1 MFVHLHVHSPYSFT
15 DGASTVDELA
25 ARAADLG
32 MPALAVTDHNN
43 VSAVVR
49 LVKAAKRNGIKPI
62 MGAEVTMEGGY
73 HLTLLCRNPEG
84 YRNLCALLSSAH
96 LENPRNQ
103 PEASFEALCRH
114 KNGLIAMTGCRRG
127 LVPSLILRKRFGE
140 ARDAAKRLK
149 SIFGVQSLVVEL
161 SESLLPGST
170 ALNRYLYELAGA
182 EGLQVAATNNVHYAR
197 KEDFFVHDI
206 LTCIRTL
213 TKLDDVHPERRLNA
227 ENYLKSEDEMALA
240 FKEYPG
246 ALRATVEIAAQ
257 CEIPVELGMPSF
269 PSFTVPEGY
278 PSAAAFLRHL
288 VFEGAKKRYGKITH
302 QIEGRLNYELYVIEK
317 LGYEDYF
324 LVVWDLI
331 LFARNQGIR
340 HAGRG
345 SAADSAVAYCL
356 NVTDV
361 DPIAQNLL
369 FERFL
374 SLERGEKPDIDV
386 DFDARRRDDVS
397 AYVRRKYGEEHV
409 AAVATYNTFQG
420 RSAVRE
426 VGKAM
431 GYSPDEIDMIAKR
444 MPYYLSAS
452 KLTEKFD
459 LVPELKDLLPPK
471 KLKTLLEGAE
481 RLAGLPR
488 FLATHLGGL
497 VISRHPITHLSP
509 VQYSA
514 KGITIVQFDKDDV
527 EDLGLVKIDLLS
539 LRTLGAVEDSLQYMR
554 EAGKELDY
562 DRIPLDD
569 APTYKRLRAGD
580 TVGVFQLESSAQRAL
595 QARLGA
601 DNIEDIVASVA
612 LIRPGPIKGNMVEP
626 YVRRRH
632 GLESVTY
639 LEPRLEPI
647 LKKTYGVV
655 LFQEQVIEIASTI
668 AGFTPGEADKLRRVM
683 THNRS
688 GEEMESLGRLFV
700 EKAVRSGVDEVT
712 AEAIFQCMKGY
723 ASYGFCEA
731 HARAFG
737 TTAYKTAYLIEHY
750 PAEFFGAIL
759 NNEPMGYYPVSTIC
773 VEARRHGVKVTG
785 PSANRS
791 GKDVKVEGNEI
802 ILPFKMINGISAGT
816 LETIEEE
823 RRKGPFKSF
832 ADFVA
837 RVRPPVDVLRAM
849 VLCGVFDEFGV
860 SRKKLVWSIPGSSR
874 EYARDVAPAVALAA
888 SSDVASG
895 GASAVASDAA
905 SASSGAVSG
914 AAPAASSDG
923 SSNASSDAASHA
935 TYTAALVGAP
945 KEDARSVGGDF
956 SISEKIAYEY
966 EVLGF
971 SVSGHPM
978 AVWREKLS
986 KGGFVRSRD
995 LSSIRPGEFVKV
1007 GGIPVRPHR
1016 PPTKSG
1022 KIVVF
1027 ISLEDEDGLIDVTCF
1042 ENVYKKY
1049 GKFLFPG
1056 EVLPLGVWGQ
1066 VQKRGN
1072 AYSVTAQTVFPLSY
1086 ALSERSGR

>member
-1 MFVHLHVHSPYSFT
+1 
-15 DGASTVDELA
+15 
-25 ARAADLG
+25 

-49 LVKAAKRNGIKPI
+49 LTKAAKRTGIKPI
-62 MGAEVTMEGGY
+62 MGAEVTMEGGH
-73 HLTLLCRNPEG
+73 HLTLLCRGPEG

-96 LENPRNQ
+96 LENPRKR
-103 PEASFEALCRH
+103 PEANFEALSRY
-114 KNGLIAMTGCRRG
+114 KDGLIALTGCRRA

-140 ARDAAKRLK
+140 ARDAVKRLK
-149 SIFGVQSLVVEL
+149 SIFGPQSLVIEM
-161 SESLLPGST
+161 SESLLPGSN

-182 EGLQVAATNNVHYAR
+182 EGLRAAATNNVHYAR

-206 LTCIRTL
+206 LTCVRTL

-240 FKEYPG
+240 FKDYPD

-257 CEIPVELGMPSF
+257 CESPVDLGVPSF
-269 PSFTVPEGY
+269 PSFAVPECY

-288 VFEGAKKRYGKITH
+288 VFEGARKRYGKVTA
-302 QIEGRLNYELYVIEK
+302 QIEERLNYELYVIEK

-324 LVVWDLI
+324 LVVWDLV

-386 DFDARRRDDVS
+386 DFDARRRDEVS
-397 AYVRRKYGEEHV
+397 AYVRKKYGEDHV
-409 AAVATYNTFQG
+409 AAVATYNTFQA
-420 RSAVRE
+420 RSAIRD

-431 GYSPDEIDMIAKR
+431 GYSPDEIDIIAKR

-452 KLTEKFD
+452 KLTERFD
-459 LVPELKDLLPPK
+459 LVPELKGLLTPK

-514 KGITIVQFDKDDV
+514 KGITIIQFDKDDV

-539 LRTLGAVEDSLQYMR
+539 LRTLGAVEDSLNYMKK
-554 EAGKELDY
+554 AGKKLDY
-562 DRIPLDD
+562 DRLPLDD
-569 APTYKRLRAGD
+569 AQTYRRLRASD
-580 TVGVFQLESSAQRAL
+580 TVGVFQLESPAQRAL

-626 YVRRRH
+626 YVRRRR
-632 GLESVTY
+632 GLEPITY

-647 LKKTYGVV
+647 LKKTYGVI

-683 THNRS
+683 THMRS
-688 GEEMESLGRLFV
+688 GEEMENLGRLFV

-712 AEAIFQCMKGY
+712 AEAIFQCMRGY

-737 TTAYKTAYLIEHY
+737 TTAYKTAYLIEHH

-759 NNEPMGYYPVSTIC
+759 NNEPMGYYPISTIC
-773 VEARRHGVKVTG
+773 VEARRHGVKVSG

-802 ILPFKMINGISAGT
+802 ILPFKMISGISART
-816 LETIEEE
+816 IETIEEE

-832 ADFVA
+832 SDFVA

-860 SRKKLVWSIPGSSR
+860 SRKRLVWSIPAR
-874 EYARDVAPAVALAA
+874 LKEYARGVAQDVT
-888 SSDVASG
+888 SDVASVVAFDVASTV
-895 GASAVASDAA
+895 ASAAA
-905 SASSGAVSG
+905 SV
-914 AAPAASSDG
+914 
-923 SSNASSDAASHA
+923 AASHA
-935 TYTAALVGAP
+935 ASDVVSTPALVDAP
-945 KEDARSVGGDF
+945 EEDAQSVGGDF
-956 SISEKIAYEY
+956 TIAEKIAYEY
-966 EVLGF
+966 QVLGF
-971 SVSGHPM
+971 SVSEHPM

-986 KGGFVRSRD
+986 KQGFVSSRD
-995 LSSIRPGEFVKV
+995 LSNIRPGEFVKV

-1027 ISLEDEDGLIDVTCF
+1027 VSLEDEDGLIDVTCF

-1056 EVLPLGVWGQ
+1056 ELLPLGIWGQ

-1072 AYSVTAQTVFPLSY
+1072 AYSVTARTVFPLSY

>member
-1 MFVHLHVHSPYSFT
+1 MFVHLHVHSPYSFI
-15 DGASTVDELA
+15 DGASKVDELV

-32 MPALAVTDHNN
+32 MPAMAITDHNN

-49 LVKAAKRNGIKPI
+49 FVKAARRCGIKPI
-62 MGAEVTMEGGY
+62 IGAEVTLRGGH
-73 HLTLLCRNPEG
+73 HLTLLCKGAHG
-84 YRNLCALLSSAH
+84 YKSLCALLSDAH
-96 LENPRNQ
+96 LGSPRKQ
-103 PEASFEALCRH
+103 PEASIETLSRH
-114 KNGLIAMTGCRRG
+114 KEGLIAMTGCRRG
-127 LVPSLILRKRFGE
+127 LVPSLILRKRYDE
-140 ARDAAKRLK
+140 AREALRRYKQ
-149 SIFGVQSLVVEL
+149 IFGSSSLAVEL
-161 SESLLPGST
+161 SESLLPGSKT
-170 ALNRYLYELAGA
+170 LNRYLCELAEA
-182 EGLQVAATNNVHYAR
+182 EEVRVAATNNVHYAK

-213 TKLDDVHPERRLNA
+213 TKLEDVHPERRLNA
-227 ENYLKSEDEMALA
+227 ENYLKSPAEMSRD
-240 FKEYPG
+240 FREYP
-246 ALRATVEIAAQ
+246 AAVRETAEIAAA
-257 CEIPVELGMPSF
+257 CEVPVELGVPNF
-269 PSFTVPEGY
+269 PAFKVPREFS
-278 PSAAAFLRHL
+278 SAAEFLRHL
-288 VFEGAKKRYGKITH
+288 TFKGAEARYGRVTPEIK
-302 QIEGRLNYELYVIEK
+302 GRLNHELYVIEK

-324 LVVWDLI
+324 LVVWDLVA
-331 LFARNQGIR
+331 FAQQQGIR

-356 NVTDV
+356 GVTDV

-386 DFDARRRDDVS
+386 DFDARKRDDVS
-397 AYVRRKYGEEHV
+397 SYVRRKYGEEHV

-420 RSAVRE
+420 RSAVRD

-431 GYSPDEIDMIAKR
+431 GYLPDEIDVIAKR
-444 MPYYLSAS
+444 LPYYVSAS
-452 KLTEKFD
+452 NLTGKFD
-459 LVPELKDLLPPK
+459 LVPELRDLAIPPK
-471 KLKTLLEGAE
+471 RLHTLLSAAE

-497 VISRHPITHLSP
+497 VISKNPITNLSP
-509 VQYSA
+509 IERSA
-514 KGITIVQFDKDDV
+514 KGVTILQFDKDDV

-539 LRTLGAVEDSLQYMR
+539 LRTLGAIEDSLGYMEGEGR
-554 EAGKELDY
+554 PLDY

-569 APTYKRLRAGD
+569 KATYERLRSSD

-626 YVRRRH
+626 YIRRRQ
-632 GLESVTY
+632 GLEPVTY

-647 LKKTYGVV
+647 LKKTYGVI

-683 THNRS
+683 THMRS
-688 GEEMESLGRLFV
+688 GEEMENIGRLFV
-700 EKAVRSGVDEVT
+700 QKAVQTGVPEKT
-712 AEAIFQCMKGY
+712 ADAIFQCMKGY

-737 TTAYKTAYLIEHY
+737 TTAYKTAYLIEHH
-750 PAEFFGAIL
+750 PAEFFAAIL

-773 VEARRHGVKVTG
+773 VEAKKHGVEILG

-791 GKDVKVEGNEI
+791 GKDVIVDNGQI
-802 ILPFKMINGISAGT
+802 VLPFKMINGVSVKV
-816 LETIEEE
+816 IEAIE
-823 RRKGPFKSF
+823 RERAIAPFKSF
-832 ADFVA
+832 SDFA
-837 RVRPPVDVLRAM
+837 SRVRPPVDVLRSM

-860 SRKKLVWSIPGSSR
+860 TRKKLIW
-874 EYARDVAPAVALAA
+874 ALPDRYLEGVTAA
-888 SSDVASG
+888 G
-895 GASAVASDAA
+895 GALLDEPEDG
-905 SASSGAVSG
+905 GAG
-914 AAPAASSDG
+914 
-923 SSNASSDAASHA
+923 
-935 TYTAALVGAP
+935 
-945 KEDARSVGGDF
+945 VGGDF
-956 SISEKIAYEY
+956 TLSEKIGFEY
-966 EVLGF
+966 KVLGF

-978 AVWREKLS
+978 AVWRETLS
-986 KGGFVRSRD
+986 KKGFVGSRD
-995 LSSIRPGEFVKV
+995 LPRIRPGEFVKI

-1022 KIVVF
+1022 KTVVF
-1027 ISLEDEDGLIDVTCF
+1027 ISLEDEDGLLDATCF
-1042 ENVYKKY
+1042 ESVYKKY

-1056 EVLPLGVWGQ
+1056 ELIPLGIWGQ

-1086 ALSERSGR
+1086 VLKGSA

>member
-15 DGASTVDELA
+15 DGASTVDELV

-49 LVKAAKRNGIKPI
+49 LTKAAKRTGIKPI
-62 MGAEVTMEGGY
+62 MGAEVTMEGGH
-73 HLTLLCRNPEG
+73 HLTLLCRGPEG

-96 LENPRNQ
+96 LENPRKR
-103 PEASFEALCRH
+103 PEANFEALSRY
-114 KNGLIAMTGCRRG
+114 KDGLIALTGCRRA

-140 ARDAAKRLK
+140 ARDAVKRLK
-149 SIFGVQSLVVEL
+149 SIFGPQSLVIEM
-161 SESLLPGST
+161 SESLLPGSN

-182 EGLQVAATNNVHYAR
+182 EGLRAAATNNVHYAR

-206 LTCIRTL
+206 LTCVRTL

-240 FKEYPG
+240 FKDYPD

-257 CEIPVELGMPSF
+257 CESPVDLGVPSF
-269 PSFTVPEGY
+269 PSFAVPECY

-288 VFEGAKKRYGKITH
+288 VFEGARKRYGKVTA
-302 QIEGRLNYELYVIEK
+302 QIDERLNYELYVIEK

-324 LVVWDLI
+324 LVVWDLV

-386 DFDARRRDDVS
+386 DFDARRRDEVS
-397 AYVRRKYGEEHV
+397 AYVRKKYGEDHV
-409 AAVATYNTFQG
+409 AAVATYNTFQA
-420 RSAVRE
+420 RSAIRD

-431 GYSPDEIDMIAKR
+431 GYSPDEIDIIAKR

-452 KLTEKFD
+452 KLTERFD
-459 LVPELKDLLPPK
+459 LVPELKGLLTPK

-514 KGITIVQFDKDDV
+514 KGITIIQFDKDDV

-539 LRTLGAVEDSLQYMR
+539 LRTLGAVEDSLNYMKK
-554 EAGKELDY
+554 AGKKLDY
-562 DRIPLDD
+562 DRLPLDD
-569 APTYKRLRAGD
+569 AQTYRRLRASD
-580 TVGVFQLESSAQRAL
+580 TVGVFQLESPAQRAL

-626 YVRRRH
+626 YVRRRR
-632 GLESVTY
+632 GLEPITY

-647 LKKTYGVV
+647 LKKTYGVI

-683 THNRS
+683 THMRS
-688 GEEMESLGRLFV
+688 GEEMENLGRLFV

-712 AEAIFQCMKGY
+712 AEAIFQCMRGY

-737 TTAYKTAYLIEHY
+737 TTAYKTAYLIEHH

-759 NNEPMGYYPVSTIC
+759 NNEPMGYYPISTIC
-773 VEARRHGVKVTG
+773 VEARRHGVKVSG

-802 ILPFKMINGISAGT
+802 ILPFKMISGISART
-816 LETIEEE
+816 IETIEEE

-832 ADFVA
+832 SDFVA

-860 SRKKLVWSIPGSSR
+860 SRKRLVWSIPAR
-874 EYARDVAPAVALAA
+874 LKEYARGVAQDVT
-888 SSDVASG
+888 SDVASVVAFDVASTV
-895 GASAVASDAA
+895 ASAAA
-905 SASSGAVSG
+905 SV
-914 AAPAASSDG
+914 
-923 SSNASSDAASHA
+923 AASHA
-935 TYTAALVGAP
+935 ASDVVSTPALVDAP
-945 KEDARSVGGDF
+945 EEDAQSVGGDF
-956 SISEKIAYEY
+956 TIAEKIAYEY
-966 EVLGF
+966 QVLGF
-971 SVSGHPM
+971 SVSEHPM

-986 KGGFVRSRD
+986 KQGFVSSRD
-995 LSSIRPGEFVKV
+995 LSNIRPGEFVKV

-1027 ISLEDEDGLIDVTCF
+1027 VSLEDEDGLIDVTCF

-1056 EVLPLGVWGQ
+1056 ELLPLGIWGQ

-1072 AYSVTAQTVFPLSY
+1072 AYSVTARTVFPLSY

>member
-1 MFVHLHVHSPYSFT
+1 
-15 DGASTVDELA
+15 
-25 ARAADLG
+25 

-49 LVKAAKRNGIKPI
+49 LTKAAKRTGIKPI
-62 MGAEVTMEGGY
+62 MGAEVTMEGGH
-73 HLTLLCRNPEG
+73 HLTLLCRGPEG

-96 LENPRNQ
+96 LENPRKR
-103 PEASFEALCRH
+103 PEANFEALSRY
-114 KNGLIAMTGCRRG
+114 KDGLIALTGCRRA

-140 ARDAAKRLK
+140 ARDAVKRLK
-149 SIFGVQSLVVEL
+149 SIFGPQSLVIEM
-161 SESLLPGST
+161 SESLLPGSN

-182 EGLQVAATNNVHYAR
+182 EGLRAAATNNVHYAR

-206 LTCIRTL
+206 LTCVRTL

-240 FKEYPG
+240 FKDYPD

-257 CEIPVELGMPSF
+257 CESPVDLGVPSF
-269 PSFTVPEGY
+269 PSFAVPECY

-288 VFEGAKKRYGKITH
+288 VFEGARKRYGKVTA
-302 QIEGRLNYELYVIEK
+302 QIDERLNYELYVIEK

-324 LVVWDLI
+324 LVVWDLV

-386 DFDARRRDDVS
+386 DFDARRRDEVS
-397 AYVRRKYGEEHV
+397 AYVRKKYGEDHV
-409 AAVATYNTFQG
+409 AAVATYNTFQA
-420 RSAVRE
+420 RSAIRD

-431 GYSPDEIDMIAKR
+431 GYSPDEIDIIAKR

-452 KLTEKFD
+452 KLTERFD
-459 LVPELKDLLPPK
+459 LVPELKGLLTPK

-514 KGITIVQFDKDDV
+514 KGITIIQFDKDDV

-539 LRTLGAVEDSLQYMR
+539 LRTLGAVEDSLNYMKK
-554 EAGKELDY
+554 AGKKLDY
-562 DRIPLDD
+562 DRLPLDD
-569 APTYKRLRAGD
+569 AQTYRRLRASD
-580 TVGVFQLESSAQRAL
+580 TVGVFQLESPAQRAL

-626 YVRRRH
+626 YVRRRR
-632 GLESVTY
+632 GLEPITY

-647 LKKTYGVV
+647 LKKTYGVI

-683 THNRS
+683 THMRS
-688 GEEMESLGRLFV
+688 GEEMENLGRLFV

-712 AEAIFQCMKGY
+712 AEAIFQCMRGY

-737 TTAYKTAYLIEHY
+737 TTAYKTAYLIEHH

-759 NNEPMGYYPVSTIC
+759 NNEPMGYYPISTIC
-773 VEARRHGVKVTG
+773 VEARRHGVKVSG

-802 ILPFKMINGISAGT
+802 ILPFKMISGISART
-816 LETIEEE
+816 IETIEEE

-832 ADFVA
+832 SDFVA

-860 SRKKLVWSIPGSSR
+860 SRKRLVWSIPAR
-874 EYARDVAPAVALAA
+874 LKEYARGVAQDVT
-888 SSDVASG
+888 SDVASVVAFDVASTV
-895 GASAVASDAA
+895 ASAAA
-905 SASSGAVSG
+905 SV
-914 AAPAASSDG
+914 
-923 SSNASSDAASHA
+923 AASHA
-935 TYTAALVGAP
+935 ASDVVSTPALVDAP
-945 KEDARSVGGDF
+945 EEDAQSVGGDF
-956 SISEKIAYEY
+956 TIAEKIAYEY
-966 EVLGF
+966 QVLGF
-971 SVSGHPM
+971 SVSEHPM

-986 KGGFVRSRD
+986 KQGFVSSRD
-995 LSSIRPGEFVKV
+995 LSNIRPGEFVKV

-1027 ISLEDEDGLIDVTCF
+1027 VSLEDEDGLIDVTCF

-1056 EVLPLGVWGQ
+1056 ELLPLGIWGQ

-1072 AYSVTAQTVFPLSY
+1072 AYSVTARTVFPLSY

>member
-1 MFVHLHVHSPYSFT
+1 VFVHVHVHSPHSFT
-15 DGASTVDELA
+15 DGASPVDELV

-32 MPALAVTDHNN
+32 MPAMAVTDHNN

-62 MGAEVTMEGGY
+62 IGAEVTMEGGH
-73 HLTLLCRNPEG
+73 HLTLLCRGPQG

-96 LENPRNQ
+96 LENPRKR
-103 PEASFEALCRH
+103 PEASFEALCRY
-114 KNGLIAMTGCRRG
+114 KEGLIAMTGCRRA
-127 LVPSLILRKRFGE
+127 LVPSLILRKRYDE
-140 ARDAAKRLK
+140 AREAVRRLK
-149 SIFGVQSLVVEL
+149 SIFGAASLVVEL
-161 SESLLPGST
+161 PESLLPGSI
-170 ALNRYLYELAGA
+170 ALNRHLSELAGC
-182 EGLQVAATNNVHYAR
+182 EGLRLAATNNVHYAR

-227 ENYLKSEDEMALA
+227 ENYLKSESEMALA

-246 ALRATVEIAAQ
+246 ALRATYEIAAQ
-257 CEIPVELGMPSF
+257 CETPVDLGTPTF
-269 PSFTVPEGY
+269 PSFTVPQGY
-278 PSAAAFLRHL
+278 PSAGAFLRHL
-288 VFEGAKKRYGKITH
+288 VFEGAKRRYGKVTP
-302 QIEGRLNYELYVIEK
+302 QIEERLNHELHVILK

-324 LVVWDLI
+324 LVVWDLV
-331 LFARNQGIR
+331 LFAQEQGIR
-340 HAGRG
+340 HSGRG

-397 AYVRRKYGEEHV
+397 AYVRKKYGEEHV

-420 RSAVRE
+420 RSAVRD

-431 GYSPDEIDMIAKR
+431 GYSSDEIDLIAKR

-452 KLTEKFD
+452 SLNERFD
-459 LVPELKDLLPPK
+459 LVPELKDLSIPPK
-471 KLKTLLEGAE
+471 RLRTLLTVAE

-497 VISRHPITHLSP
+497 VISKNPINYLSP
-509 VQYSA
+509 VEYSA

-539 LRTLGAVEDSLQYMR
+539 LRTLGAVEDSLGYVK

-569 APTYKRLRAGD
+569 GRTYRRLRTAD

-626 YVRRRH
+626 YVRRRQ
-632 GLESVTY
+632 GLEPVTY

-647 LKKTYGVV
+647 LKKTYGVI

-700 EKAVRSGVDEVT
+700 EKAVRAGVEEVT

-737 TTAYKTAYLIEHY
+737 TTAYKTAYLIEHH

-773 VEARRHGVKVTG
+773 VEAKHHGVTVLG

-791 GKDVKVEGNEI
+791 GKDVKVEGAEV
-802 ILPFKMINGISAGT
+802 ILPFRLIRGVSAKT
-816 LETIEEE
+816 VDAIEEE

-832 ADFVA
+832 SDFA
-837 RVRPPVDVLRAM
+837 TRVRPPVDVLRAM

-860 SRKKLVWSIPGSSR
+860 PRKRLIWSISDRYVG
-874 EYARDVAPAVALAA
+874 DVT
-888 SSDVASG
+888 SQ
-895 GASAVASDAA
+895 
-905 SASSGAVSG
+905 
-914 AAPAASSDG
+914 DG
-923 SSNASSDAASHA
+923 
-935 TYTAALVGAP
+935 ALVDGP
-945 KEDARSVGGDF
+945 KDDGQGVGGDF
-956 SISEKIAYEY
+956 SLSEKLGFEY
-966 EVLGF
+966 QVLGF
-971 SVSGHPM
+971 PVSGHPM
-978 AVWREKLS
+978 AVWRKTLS
-986 KGGFVRSRD
+986 KRGFVGSRELVD
-995 LSSIRPGEFVKV
+995 IRPGEFVKV

-1022 KIVVF
+1022 KTVVF
-1027 ISLEDEDGLIDVTCF
+1027 ISLEDEDGLIDATCF
-1042 ENVYKKY
+1042 ESVYKKY

-1056 EVLPLGVWGQ
+1056 ELLPLGIWGQ

-1072 AYSVTAQTVFPLSY
+1072 AYSVTARTVFPLSY
-1086 ALSERSGR
+1086 ALAER

>member
-1 MFVHLHVHSPYSFT
+1 MFVHLHVHSPYSFI
-15 DGASTVDELA
+15 DGASTVDELV
-25 ARAADLG
+25 ARVADLG
-32 MPALAVTDHNN
+32 MPALAITDHNN
-43 VSAVVR
+43 VTAVVR
-49 LVKAAKRNGIKPI
+49 LLKAAKRAGIKPI
-62 MGAEVTMEGGY
+62 IGAEVTVEGGY
-73 HLTLLCRNPEG
+73 HLTLLCRGPEG
-84 YRNLCALLSSAH
+84 YRNLCALLTSAH
-96 LENPRNQ
+96 LENPRNK
-103 PEASFEALCRH
+103 PEASFESLYRY
-114 KNGLIAMTGCRRG
+114 KDGLIAMTGCRRG
-127 LVPSLILRKRFGE
+127 QVPSLILRKRFGE
-140 ARDAAKRLK
+140 AKDALRRLK
-149 SIFGVQSLVVEL
+149 AVFGPESLAIEM
-161 SESLLPGST
+161 SESLLPGSN

-182 EGLQVAATNNVHYAR
+182 EGLRAVATNNVHYAR

-227 ENYLKSEDEMALA
+227 ENYLKSEEEMALV

-257 CEIPVELGMPSF
+257 CEMPLDLGTPNFPSF
-269 PSFTVPEGY
+269 PVPEGY
-278 PSAAAFLRHL
+278 PSPAAFLRRL
-288 VFEGAKKRYGKITH
+288 VFEGAERRYGRITPA
-302 QIEGRLNYELYVIEK
+302 IEERLNYELYVIEE

-324 LVVWDLI
+324 LVVWDLVR
-331 LFARNQGIR
+331 FAREQGVR

-386 DFDARRRDDVS
+386 DFDARRRDEVA
-397 AYVRRKYGEEHV
+397 AYVRKKYGEDHV
-409 AAVATYNTFQG
+409 AAVATYNTFQA
-420 RSAVRE
+420 RSAVRD

-431 GYSPDEIDMIAKR
+431 GYSPDEIDLIAKR
-444 MPYYLSAS
+444 IPYYLPAA
-452 KLTEKFD
+452 KLTERFD
-459 LVPELKDLLPPK
+459 LVPELKGLLTPK
-471 KLKTLLEGAE
+471 KLKTLLEAAE

-497 VISRHPITHLSP
+497 VISRYPITHLSP
-509 VQYSA
+509 VQNSA
-514 KGITIVQFDKDDV
+514 KGVTIVQFDKDDV

-539 LRTLGAVEDSLQYMR
+539 LRTLGAVEDSLGYMK

-569 APTYKRLRAGD
+569 ERTYRRLRASD

-601 DNIEDIVASVA
+601 ENIEDIVASVA

-632 GLESVTY
+632 GLEPVTY
-639 LEPRLEPI
+639 LDPRLEPI

-668 AGFTPGEADKLRRVM
+668 AGFTPGEADRLRRVM
-683 THNRS
+683 THSRS
-688 GEEMESLGRLFV
+688 GEEMEKLGRLFV

-712 AEAIFQCMKGY
+712 AEAIFQCIRGY

-759 NNEPMGYYPVSTIC
+759 NNEPMGYYPVSTVC
-773 VEARRHGVKVTG
+773 VEARRHGVKITG

-791 GKDVKVEGNEI
+791 GKDVRVEGDEI
-802 ILPFKMINGISAGT
+802 ILPFKMIGGLGAK
-816 LETIEEE
+816 TIEKIEGE
-823 RRKGPFKSF
+823 RKKGPFRSF
-832 ADFVA
+832 SDFVS
-837 RVRPPVDVLRAM
+837 RVRPHVDELRAM
-849 VLCGVFDEFGV
+849 VLSGVFDEFGV
-860 SRKKLVWSIPGSSR
+860 SRKRLIWSIPAISR
-874 EYARDVAPAVALAA
+874 ENASAAVSSSASPGSPLAPVLVEAPAGNGP
-888 SSDVASG
+888 D
-895 GASAVASDAA
+895 
-905 SASSGAVSG
+905 
-914 AAPAASSDG
+914 
-923 SSNASSDAASHA
+923 
-935 TYTAALVGAP
+935 
-945 KEDARSVGGDF
+945 VGGDF
-956 SISEKIAYEY
+956 TLAEKIAYEY
-966 EVLGF
+966 QVLGF
-971 SVSGHPM
+971 SVSGHPV
-978 AVWREKLS
+978 ALWREELS
-986 KGGFVRSRD
+986 KKGFVGSRD

-1007 GGIPVRPHR
+1007 GGIPIRPHR

-1022 KIVVF
+1022 RVVVF
-1027 ISLEDEDGLIDVTCF
+1027 LSLEDEDGLIDITCF
-1042 ENVYKKY
+1042 ENVYQKY
-1049 GKFLFPG
+1049 GKLLFPG
-1056 EVLPLGVWGQ
+1056 EILPLGIWGQ

-1072 AYSVTAQTVFPLSY
+1072 AYSVTARTVFPLTY
-1086 ALSERSGR
+1086 ALSGKSGR